1 MHKPDAPCKAT
12 GVALSRMVVE
22 MGQNG
27 LTMTVTSHLL
37 DDQGIT
43 HGSQTYVGPWANDT
57 VGRLDELVLAVE
69 EELAKIHFEVESDG
83 PAVADADYDERP
95 KGLLAARLESS
106 EDQTPQ
112 I

>member
-1 MHKPDAPCKAT
+1 MHKPDAPCRAT
-12 GVALSRMVVE
+12 GVALSRLVVE

-37 DDQGIT
+37 DDQGMT
-43 HGSQTYVGPWANDT
+43 HGTQTYVGPWGNESIAKM
-57 VGRLDELVLAVE
+57 DELIRAVE
-69 EELAKIHFEVESDG
+69 EELAIIHFEVDG
-83 PAVADADYDERP
+83 DGTAAAEPEHDEKP

>member
-1 MHKPDAPCKAT
+1 MHKTDAPCKAT
-12 GVALSRMVVE
+12 AVALSRMVVE

-37 DDQGIT
+37 DDQGIS
-43 HGSQTYVGPWANDT
+43 HGSQTYVGPWASET
-57 VGRLDELVLAVE
+57 IGKLDELVLAVE
-69 EELAKIHFEVESDG
+69 EELAKIHFKVEGDG
-83 PAVADADYDERP
+83 PAVTDAEPNERP